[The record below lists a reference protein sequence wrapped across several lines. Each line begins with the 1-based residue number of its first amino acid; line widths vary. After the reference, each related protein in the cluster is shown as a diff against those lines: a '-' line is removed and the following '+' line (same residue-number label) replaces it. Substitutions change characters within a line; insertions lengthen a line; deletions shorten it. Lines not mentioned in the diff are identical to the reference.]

1 MNSSGLN
8 FMTSNRPY
16 LIRALYEWIAD
27 NNLTPHIL
35 VNAELPNVEV
45 PQDYVHEGRIV
56 INVSP
61 SAVRGL
67 QLGNDV
73 IEFSGRFSGT
83 PHNIYIPT
91 IAVMAIYARENGQGM
106 VFGEEPG
113 GGEDPPPPKPQ
124 LDKKQKPA
132 LKVVK

>member
-1 MNSSGLN
+1 
-8 FMTSNRPY
+8 MTSNRPY

-45 PQDYVHEGRIV
+45 PQNYVHDGRIV
-56 INVSP
+56 INISP
-61 SAVRGL
+61 SAVRNL
-67 QLGNDV
+67 QLGNDS
-73 IEFSGRFSGT
+73 IEFSGRFAGT
-83 PHNIYIPT
+83 PHDIYIPS

-106 VFGEEPG
+106 VFGEEPDG
-113 GGEDPPPPKPQ
+113 GKDPPPKSQ
-124 LDKKQKPA
+124 LDKKQKPS